1 MKKVAQLAANVRALA
16 AQRNFHSD
24 KHPYLRFPGGIGG
37 GAATVDSNETT
48 CHQIK
53 PRFVFQ
59 QSLISPSFQF
69 FPSFLDK
76 KLSILSI
83 FRSRNETAT
92 RKKRKRI
99 APVGRGGKEKKK
111 GRKRRRRK
119 GNRGK
124 RESVKQRCCPRCV
137 LIFMSRKSASTRQ
150 RGARPVGNR
159 EKHRLSR
166 CSFSLLFFVFFHFSR
181 FPCSKLPD
189 PLAASASRHL
199 RKRGMN
205 N

>member
-1 MKKVAQLAANVRALA
+1 MQTTDGRRTERWTFSNILASISVCRRFAQIRIFRVKKVAQLAANVRALA

-111 GRKRRRRK
+111 RKKTKKKERQQRK
-119 GNRGK
+119 EGIC
-124 RESVKQRCCPRCV
+124 ETT
-137 LIFMSRKSASTRQ
+137 LLST
-150 RGARPVGNR
+150 
-159 EKHRLSR
+159 L
-166 CSFSLLFFVFFHFSR
+166 R
-181 FPCSKLPD
+181 FNIHV
-189 PLAASASRHL
+189 A
-199 RKRGMN
+199 
-205 N
+205 